1 MPYVQQEQKG
11 TVNGRCK
18 RRMYNAKHS
27 NGNRNYVLP
36 DEEYGF
42 EVYALIKGDE
52 KTLKRF
58 AFYEKSKNNQD
69 NFKDKIQKTIAEV
82 VKRDY
87 GVEASQYV
95 SVDYVADD
103 QHRIYVL
110 PQNEQ
115 YAPFEYLKA
124 VEPKENY
131 FGVNDFDNVDA
142 ILFRFKRESRCI
154 WAYQSV
160 QPILIPNKKKRKFF
174 GQGDIYRRYGQV
186 RGIYG

>member
-1 MPYVQQEQKG
+1 M
-11 TVNGRCK
+11 
-18 RRMYNAKHS
+18 
-27 NGNRNYVLP
+27 
-36 DEEYGF
+36 
-42 EVYALIKGDE
+42 
-52 KTLKRF
+52 
-58 AFYEKSKNNQD
+58 
-69 NFKDKIQKTIAEV
+69 
-82 VKRDY
+82 KRDY

-160 QPILIPNKKKRKFF
+160 QPILIPNKKKENFFKKEKRKFF
-174 GQGDIYRRYGQV
+174 
-186 RGIYG
+186 

>member
-1 MPYVQQEQKG
+1 M
-11 TVNGRCK
+11 
-18 RRMYNAKHS
+18 
-27 NGNRNYVLP
+27 
-36 DEEYGF
+36 
-42 EVYALIKGDE
+42 
-52 KTLKRF
+52 
-58 AFYEKSKNNQD
+58 
-69 NFKDKIQKTIAEV
+69 
-82 VKRDY
+82 KRDY

-95 SVDYVADD
+95 SVNYVADD

-154 WAYQSV
+154 SKCSAYIDSEQE
-160 QPILIPNKKKRKFF
+160 KRKFF